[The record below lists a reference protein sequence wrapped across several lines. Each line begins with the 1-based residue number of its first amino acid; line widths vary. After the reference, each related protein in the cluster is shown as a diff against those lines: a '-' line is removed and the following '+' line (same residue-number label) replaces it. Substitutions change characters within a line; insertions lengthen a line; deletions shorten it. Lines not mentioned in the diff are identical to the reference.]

1 MQPISQTFLYGNEE
15 YTIETGVVARQ
26 ATSSVMIKTGGTVI
40 LVTLVADKNPSA
52 SPFFPLGVHY
62 IEKTYATG
70 RIPGG
75 FFKREA
81 RPSEKEV
88 LTSRL
93 IDRPLRPL
101 FPKEFRNEVQII
113 CTVVSSDKDRDPDIA
128 AMLGASA
135 VLALSGLPA
144 SGVLGGARVGYDA
157 DNNYILNPLYSK
169 LKDSRLDMV
178 VAGTKDA
185 VLMVES
191 EASGL
196 SEQVMLDA
204 VDYGHKQMQPAI
216 DAISELATKA
226 ANPRWDWQ
234 PPHNQADEL
243 KAKIKSEY
251 TASINEAYNTKDKTE
266 RGDKLGLIKEEVLAK
281 YVAEDK
287 PDDSQIVEFILGDI
301 SSNLIRE
308 KILAG
313 GERIDGRD
321 TKTVRDISIDVG
333 MLPNAHGS
341 VLFTRGETQA
351 IVAATLG
358 SKRHSQI
365 IDALEGEYKDSFLLH
380 YNFPPFC
387 VGEISFLG
395 SPKRREIGH
404 GRLAKRA
411 IKAVLPNEETFP
423 YALRIVSEITESN
436 GSSSMASV
444 CGSSLALMDA
454 GVPIKAAVAGIA
466 MGLVLEGDRYAVLT
480 DIMGDEDHLGDMDFK
495 VAGTKEGVTA
505 LQMDIKIQ
513 GVTKEI
519 MDKALQQ
526 ASEARMHIL
535 AEMDKK
541 LSQPREEISPRA
553 PYMITMTIDQN
564 KVRDVIGKGGNVI
577 RAIIE
582 KTGAEID
589 IEDNH
594 VSIYGEDRDSA
605 MSARKEIENIIAVPE
620 EGHIYEGIVSSI
632 ADFGAFVDIIGNS
645 TGLVHISQISTERVN
660 KVADYLS
667 VGQKV
672 QVKVLEMGD
681 RGRIR
686 LSIKE
691 ASQI

>member
-1 MQPISQTFLYGNEE
+1 MQGISKNFLYGDEQV
-15 YTIETGVVARQ
+15 TIETGVIARQ
-26 ATSSVMIKTGGTVI
+26 ATAAVTVTIDKTIV
-40 LVTLVADKNPSA
+40 LVTLVAEKDGGD

-101 FPKEFRNEVQII
+101 FPKEFRNEVQVI
-113 CTVVSSDKDRDPDIA
+113 CTVISSDKGRDPDIA

-135 VLALSGLPA
+135 ALALSGLPA
-144 SGVLGGARVGYDA
+144 SGILGGARVGYDESG
-157 DNNYILNPLYSK
+157 NYILNPSYADLEKSK
-169 LKDSRLDMV
+169 LDMV
-178 VAGTKDA
+178 VAGTKEA

-191 EASGL
+191 EASIL
-196 SEQVMLDA
+196 SEEVML
-204 VDYGHKQMQPAI
+204 GAI
-216 DAISELATKA
+216 DFAHKNMQVAIDTIQELANEA
-226 ANPRWDWQ
+226 ALPRWEWE
-234 PPHNQADEL
+234 PPQSGATEL
-243 KAKIKSEY
+243 KTQLENDFSSRITQAYEIKDKSERRD
-251 TASINEAYNTKDKTE
+251 SVSEIKQEALAKHVGEGNPD
-266 RGDKLGLIKEEVLAK
+266 DEEV
-281 YVAEDK
+281 
-287 PDDSQIVEFILGDI
+287 VEFLLEEIASGI
-301 SSNLIRE
+301 IRE
-308 KILAG
+308 KVLSG
-313 GERIDGRD
+313 GSRIDGRD
-321 TKTVRDISIDVG
+321 TKTVRPIDIRIG

-351 IVAATLG
+351 IVASTLG
-358 SKRHSQI
+358 SRRHSQV
-365 IDALEGEYKDSFLLH
+365 IDALEGEYKEFFMLH

-411 IKAVLPNEETFP
+411 IKAVLPPEDTFP

-444 CGSSLALMDA
+444 CGASLALMDA
-454 GVPIKAAVAGIA
+454 GVPIKNGVAGIA
-466 MGLVLEGDRYAVLT
+466 MGLVLEDDRYSILT

-495 VAGTKEGVTA
+495 VAGTREGVTA
-505 LQMDIKIQ
+505 LQMDIKIT
-513 GVTKEI
+513 GVTIKI
-519 MDKALQQ
+519 MEEALKQ
-526 ASEARMHIL
+526 ANEARMHIL
-535 AEMDKK
+535 SEMEKV
-541 LSQPREEISPRA
+541 LPEARPEISPRA
-553 PYMITMTIDQN
+553 PYMETMTIDQE

-577 RAIIE
+577 RGIIE
-582 KTGAEID
+582 RTGAEID
-589 IEDNH
+589 VEDTQ

-605 MSARKEIENIIAVPE
+605 MAAKKEIEDIIAVPE
-620 EGHIYEGIVSSI
+620 VNHVYEGTVSRI

-660 KVADYLS
+660 KVEDYLKI
-667 VGQKV
+667 GQKV
-672 QVKVLEMGD
+672 NVKVLELGD

-691 ASQI
+691 ASQN